1 MTRAAV
7 TVFIETDHEGDA
19 IDVGILF
26 KMALRQAIDG
36 NTMQIV
42 PNRLRNAEPI
52 TITVH
57 ESMET
62 GMAAG
67 NGYLWLEP
75 TSKAF
80 PRPEN
85 QEDEE

>member
-1 MTRAAV
+1 VTRAAV

-19 IDVGILF
+19 IDSGILF
-26 KMALRQAIDG
+26 KMALRQALGG
-36 NTMQIV
+36 NTMQVV

-67 NGYLWLEP
+67 NGYLWLEA
-75 TSKAF
+75 TRKAF
-80 PRPEN
+80 PRPAI
-85 QEDEE
+85 EEAE

>member
-19 IDVGILF
+19 VDAGILF
-26 KMALRQAIDG
+26 KRALHQALG
-36 NTMQIV
+36 G
-42 PNRLRNAEPI
+42 NRLTLTPPNWRQINI
-52 TITVH
+52 TIH
-57 ESMET
+57 DAMET
-62 GMAAG
+62 GLAAG

-80 PRPEN
+80 PRTDKEAAHDNP
-85 QEDEE
+85 

>member
-19 IDVGILF
+19 ADAAQLF
-26 KMALRQAIDG
+26 RIALHRAIGG
-36 NTMQIV
+36 NTLTIQP
-42 PNRLRNAEPI
+42 PNWKTINI
-52 TITVH
+52 TIH
-57 ESMET
+57 DAMET

-80 PRPEN
+80 PRRD
-85 QEDEE
+85 EDKE

>member
-19 IDVGILF
+19 VDSAFLF
-26 KMALRQAIDG
+26 KMALRGAVGESLSIH
-36 NTMQIV
+36 
-42 PNRLRNAEPI
+42 PPRWPEPI
-52 TITVH
+52 NITIH
-57 ESMET
+57 DAMET

-67 NGYLWLEP
+67 NGYLWTEP

-80 PRPEN
+80 PRPETEED
-85 QEDEE
+85 QEGN